1 MDKSFPVENVIFQ
14 GKKYISMK
22 SKVFHAFFLE
32 MMKYMNVSEYLINE
46 INKRYDYAKRI
57 KKKRIRLKKEKEALT
72 VIYNL
77 MIMCMR

>member
-22 SKVFHAFFLE
+22 SEVFHAFFLE